1 MSINVIITPD
11 LVNARIKH
19 INEETPLIW
28 TNMWKSPQELTV
40 RTTARNNLMIEQVL
54 LNQMLLMQ
62 NQNKIMEKIG
72 LGNNVNTIA

>member
-1 MSINVIITPD
+1 
-11 LVNARIKH
+11 
-19 INEETPLIW
+19 
-28 TNMWKSPQELTV
+28 MWKSPQELTV